1 MEKKR
6 NNKPT
11 LKEAVLGFII
21 TMGVIVLGLR
31 MKAGMEMP
39 LMLGAIT
46 AAMVSL
52 YLGNKWNDI
61 QESIVDGIANTAV
74 TNIILIFSGILVGV
88 WILGGAVPTLI
99 YYGIQLIS
107 PKFFLPITFLL
118 ACLTSVATGTS
129 FGTIA
134 TIGVGS
140 LGIGTGL
147 GIPTAMTIGAVVS
160 GSFFGDKMSPI
171 SDTTNI
177 APAMAG
183 GDLFEH
189 IGSMLWT
196 TIPAAIVAAVAYTFL
211 GLKHSG
217 GNIDYEL
224 INQISATLDNN
235 FNISLLT
242 LLPFVL
248 LLILSIKKVPGIIT
262 LAVVSAFSY
271 LCAIFT
277 QGVTFRELMKASV
290 SGYKSQTGMELID
303 KILSRGGISMLM
315 GVIVLI
321 IISTSIGGILERSKI
336 LQVIVEAML
345 KKVKTHTG
353 LILST
358 MLSCYAVV
366 GATGNMVV
374 GMILPGRTFRPAY
387 EKMDVHSKVLSRT
400 LEDVC
405 TLGNSII
412 PWGGAA
418 LFIQGVFG
426 TDLSYIPYA
435 ILNYT
440 VPLFS
445 IILAVTGIGVWNREG
460 TPVNELKTTAIL
472 ETEH

>member
-1 MEKKR
+1 MEKER

-61 QESIVDGIANTAV
+61 QDSIVDGIANTAV

-248 LLILSIKKVPGIIT
+248 LLILSIKKEAMPHST
-262 LAVVSAFSY
+262 PLPPF
-271 LCAIFT
+271 
-277 QGVTFRELMKASV
+277 
-290 SGYKSQTGMELID
+290 
-303 KILSRGGISMLM
+303 M
-315 GVIVLI
+315 GV
-321 IISTSIGGILERSKI
+321 
-336 LQVIVEAML
+336 
-345 KKVKTHTG
+345 
-353 LILST
+353 
-358 MLSCYAVV
+358 
-366 GATGNMVV
+366 
-374 GMILPGRTFRPAY
+374 F
-387 EKMDVHSKVLSRT
+387 
-400 LEDVC
+400 
-405 TLGNSII
+405 
-412 PWGGAA
+412 
-418 LFIQGVFG
+418 
-426 TDLSYIPYA
+426 
-435 ILNYT
+435 
-440 VPLFS
+440 
-445 IILAVTGIGVWNREG
+445 
-460 TPVNELKTTAIL
+460 
-472 ETEH
+472 